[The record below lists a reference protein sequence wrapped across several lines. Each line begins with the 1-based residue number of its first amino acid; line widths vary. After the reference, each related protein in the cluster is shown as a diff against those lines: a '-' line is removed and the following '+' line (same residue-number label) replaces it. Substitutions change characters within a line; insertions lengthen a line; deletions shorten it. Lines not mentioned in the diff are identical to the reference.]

1 MQRNRKNVEQAMR
14 DKEARNSELKTR
26 LLELKK
32 GQERVAEKLDRV
44 KSEQSRL
51 KSVLEEKNVTAMN
64 VRKEADKMRPY
75 TQQSPAALEQSL
87 RELNANLTA
96 DKGDIERLD
105 RRNRALQTSADT
117 FSLLS
122 TDVVALTKLLA
133 DLQAEIAKEDE
144 EASRASRHRDA
155 LAERSNNVRDVERQ
169 ERFLAKQ
176 LANWQER
183 TEKLRKGAEGKAD
196 EAKRRMEGLK
206 GTHGELGAER
216 RKRGDEVER
225 RRIRIEQT
233 EKKVCGLSGMVE
245 NEFANKLIL
254 QMADL
259 KENIESEVQSAR
271 EEYMKMESHIKLY
284 INEMEQSLV

>member
-1 MQRNRKNVEQAMR
+1 MQRNRKTFEQAMR

-51 KSVLEEKNVTAMN
+51 KAVLEEKNVTAMN
-64 VRKEADKMRPY
+64 VRKEAEKLRPY

-87 RELNANLTA
+87 RELNASLTA
-96 DKGDIERLD
+96 DKSEIERLD

-117 FSLLS
+117 FALL
-122 TDVVALTKLLA
+122 TADVSGLTKLLS

-144 EASRASRHRDA
+144 EAMRASKHRDA
-155 LAERSNNVRDVERQ
+155 LAERSNNVRDVERE
-169 ERFLAKQ
+169 ERILAKQ

-183 TEKLRKGAEGKAD
+183 TEKLRKGAEARAD
-196 EAKRRMEGLK
+196 EAKKRMEGLK
-206 GTHGELGAER
+206 VTHGELGAER
-216 RKRGDEVER
+216 RKRGEEVER

-233 EKKVCGLSGMVE
+233 EKKVCGFIEDTSGFVC
-245 NEFANKLIL
+245 
-254 QMADL
+254 
-259 KENIESEVQSAR
+259 
-271 EEYMKMESHIKLY
+271 
-284 INEMEQSLV
+284 